1 MKKKI
6 ILIIV
11 FIIAIILLS
20 ILFKDKANTKTSFEV
35 IEERIVNNK
44 LKVLEKI
51 LKLSDKEDVYSK
63 ELDEKG
69 YRYKVNSDMIEVY
82 IMDPIKINGMLGNIN
97 KNTGEAE
104 ICNNDGINK
113 ECILFQDNI
122 IITNWR
128 NDETKNLII
137 EINSSKE
144 RDHYNE

>member
-1 MKKKI
+1 
-6 ILIIV
+6 
-11 FIIAIILLS
+11 
-20 ILFKDKANTKTSFEV
+20 
-35 IEERIVNNK
+35 
-44 LKVLEKI
+44 
-51 LKLSDKEDVYSK
+51 
-63 ELDEKG
+63 
-69 YRYKVNSDMIEVY
+69 
-82 IMDPIKINGMLGNIN
+82 MLGNIN